1 MKISKTLSTKQANEK
16 NKGSWRNSLSGF
28 NRKQAEGKKIKVGI
42 ILRIAAI
49 QVQGVEGLETVP
61 VGEKVKLRVYM
72 YKRSAKIKM

>member
-1 MKISKTLSTKQANEK
+1 MKRIKALEEILYQDSIENKQK
-16 NKGSWRNSLSGF
+16 
-28 NRKQAEGKKIKVGI
+28 GKKIKVGI

>member
-1 MKISKTLSTKQANEK
+1 MKRIKALEEILYQDSIENKQK
-16 NKGSWRNSLSGF
+16 
-28 NRKQAEGKKIKVGI
+28 GKKIKVGI
-42 ILRIAAI
+42 ILRIAAL